1 MTKTIDF
8 YFDFISPYTYIG
20 HKRIEKEGM
29 GINFNYKPILLGG
42 LHKLWNITPQAY
54 IEPKKQFMI
63 MDCEMVSKKFKIDFI
78 FNSKFPLNTIK
89 LMRGCLILE
98 NDQLKKYIQLVFDA
112 YWKNNEDI
120 TSNKV
125 LIKILTQIGIN
136 LEEFSKKIDKNEIK
150 EKLKNFTHDAFKK
163 IYLEHPLM
171 LLIIKIFGDK
181 IDLIMLLRN
190 SILFFN
196 FKI

>member
-1 MTKTIDF
+1 MTKSIDF

-125 LIKILTQIGIN
+125 LSKILTQIGIN
-136 LEEFSKKIDKNEIK
+136 FEEFSKKIEENEIK
-150 EKLKNFTHDAFKK
+150 EKLKNFTNDAFKK
-163 IYLEHPLM
+163 
-171 LLIIKIFGDK
+171 KIFGAPTYVVNNKNFWGQDRF
-181 IDLIMLLRN
+181 DYAVEEFN
-190 SILFFN
+190 SIF
-196 FKI
+196 